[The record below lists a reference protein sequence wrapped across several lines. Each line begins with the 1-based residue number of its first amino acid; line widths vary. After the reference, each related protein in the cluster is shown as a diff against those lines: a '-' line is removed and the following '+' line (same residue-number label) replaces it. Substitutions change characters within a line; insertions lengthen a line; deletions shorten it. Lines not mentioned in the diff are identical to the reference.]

1 MAASPATATVTAKT
15 GPAQQ
20 NTAIVV
26 TGVTAMSIDWGR
38 MVVQLYSGQISGPAK
53 EYDLTGVTT
62 FTITSPA
69 ITPVVT
75 IS

>member
-1 MAASPATATVTAKT
+1 MAASNATATVTAKT

-20 NTAIVV
+20 NTAVV
-26 TGVTAMSIDWGR
+26 VSGVTALSIDWAR
-38 MVVQLYSGQISGPAK
+38 MVIQLYQGQLTGPAK